1 MCTVISQK
9 LWDPNMRFCFAPVLD
24 NKRLGDWHAWGCVVL
39 RQAPKCASSTPSRHA
54 STRKK
59 QGLMYVRPSVPHTR
73 SSSWSHSCT
82 HTDSPVPLR
91 HVLQSA
97 TSTLSP
103 HVALRM
109 WQSLQHEKNN
119 QNHRRSSENPVPF
132 LFNFIKRNI
141 FRISTK
147 CVSSLWT
154 MRQTFFCSQCLYCN
168 YKIRNGKKFGIFVFE
183 ARWLPSRA
191 MVWWVGNLEN
201 KLLSSVFR
209 RISIQPLSDCPG

>member
-1 MCTVISQK
+1 MNVALLLNNCSTGQYVLYICTNICTNRNSCVQK
-9 LWDPNMRFCFAPVLD
+9 LAKLWVANISCGFAPVHD
-24 NKRLGDWHAWGCVVL
+24 IKRLCDWRAWGCVVL

-109 WQSLQHEKNN
+109 WQSLQHEK
-119 QNHRRSSENPVPF
+119 QSESVFEKNHWTSSENPSHF
-132 LFNFIKRNI
+132 CFI
-141 FRISTK
+141 
-147 CVSSLWT
+147 
-154 MRQTFFCSQCLYCN
+154 
-168 YKIRNGKKFGIFVFE
+168 
-183 ARWLPSRA
+183 
-191 MVWWVGNLEN
+191 
-201 KLLSSVFR
+201 LLN
-209 RISIQPLSDCPG
+209 